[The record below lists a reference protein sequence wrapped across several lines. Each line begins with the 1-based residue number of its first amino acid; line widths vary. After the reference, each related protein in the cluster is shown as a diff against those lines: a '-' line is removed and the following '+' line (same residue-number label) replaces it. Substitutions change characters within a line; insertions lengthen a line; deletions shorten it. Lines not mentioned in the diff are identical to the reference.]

1 MSEEFI
7 SDAFAELEKAIQ
19 EAKSIKA
26 VLPPSH
32 LNAMISIAYRYKNI
46 QNAVLAFVDAP
57 SDMLATALCGFVKHV
72 AYVRNLVK
80 IHDALSISSRT
91 LDSMMKSY
99 YVIIISDALIY
110 GEFVNERVA
119 ITPELPDTAFIY
131 VGDHWKVWVQRPNE
145 LLTRVV
151 GRRKYSYRGEA
162 VAEACKYI
170 RFTSLEP
177 LAHD

>member
-7 SDAFAELEKAIQ
+7 SDAFDAFAELERAIQ
-19 EAKSIKA
+19 EARSIKA

-32 LNAMISIAYRYKNI
+32 LNAMISIVYQYKNI

-57 SDMLATALCGFVKHV
+57 SDMLSSALCGFVKHV

-80 IHDALSISSRT
+80 IHDALSISNHT
-91 LDSMMKSY
+91 LDSMMKSH
-99 YVIIISDALIY
+99 YVLILSDVLIY

-119 ITPELPDTAFIY
+119 ITPELPDVAFIY
-131 VGDHWKVWVQRPNE
+131 IDDHWKVWIQKPNE

-151 GRRKYSYRGEA
+151 GRRYSYKGEA
-162 VAEACKYI
+162 VGSVRCV
-170 RFTSLEP
+170 
-177 LAHD
+177 